1 MADEREARANLMF
14 HRQKQHMITLLGK
27 EALDDGQINKLAK
40 HLFRSKWGGCFG
52 ESQFKLTGQT
62 NKFYVLNTSKAGT
75 HWVAVVVGGAKT
87 VYVYDSFGRATGL
100 ILRHFKRECE
110 RKGYRIVESKRDR
123 PEQSDSSSV
132 CGQMCIAWLYT
143 AKQLGV
149 KMALLI

>member
-1 MADEREARANLMF
+1 MAENEANVMF
-14 HRQKQHMITLLGK
+14 HRQKKHMITLLGNQ
-27 EALDDGQINKLAK
+27 ALDDGQINKLCR
-40 HLFRSKWGGCFG
+40 HLFLSKWGGCMG
-52 ESQFKLTGQT
+52 EAKFELSGQS
-62 NKFYVLNTSKAGT
+62 NKFYVLNTSKVGT

-87 VYVYDSFGRATGL
+87 IYVYDSFGRATGL

-123 PEQSDSSSV
+123 PEQSDYSAV
-132 CGQMCIAWLYT
+132 CGQMCIAWLCT